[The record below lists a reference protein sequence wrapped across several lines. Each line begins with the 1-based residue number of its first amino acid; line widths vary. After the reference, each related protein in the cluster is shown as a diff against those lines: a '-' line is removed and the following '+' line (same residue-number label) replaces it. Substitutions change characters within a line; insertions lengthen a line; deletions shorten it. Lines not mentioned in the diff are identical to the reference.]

1 MVVAIGEMMFD
12 VDELIA
18 ACQEA
23 VREAQPQ
30 LAVRDVLER
39 AVREPAAVLRALPA
53 ERAAVV
59 ALHASDELTVLQVVW
74 APGMRIRPHDH
85 LMWAAIGLYAGQEDN
100 AFYRRSGAHM
110 VAAGGKEIR
119 VGDVALL
126 GDDVVHSVTNP
137 LRQCTAAIHVY
148 GGDLTTCPG
157 RIEWDEQAGREVP
170 YDFAA
175 SQRYFAEAN
184 AAMEAA
190 TTRKPAAG

>member
-1 MVVAIGEMMFD
+1 MID

-18 ACQEA
+18 ACQDA

-39 AVREPAAVLRALPA
+39 TVRDPAAVLRALPA
-53 ERAAVV
+53 ERAEVV
-59 ALHASDELTVLQVVW
+59 ALHASEELTVLHVVW

-100 AFYRRSGAHM
+100 AFYRRAGGQM
-110 VAAGGKEIR
+110 VAAGGKQIR

-126 GDDVVHSVTNP
+126 GADVVHAVTNP
-137 LRQCTAAIHVY
+137 LRHCTAAIHVY

-157 RIEWDEQAGREVP
+157 RIEWDEQAQREVP
-170 YDFAA
+170 YDFTA

-190 TTRKPAAG
+190 AGGSPVA

>member
-1 MVVAIGEMMFD
+1 MGLAIGEVMFD

-39 AVREPAAVLRALPA
+39 TMREPAAVLRALPA

-100 AFYRRSGAHM
+100 AFYRRSGGRM
-110 VAAGGKEIR
+110 VASGGKEIR

-157 RIEWDEQAGREVP
+157 RIEWDAHAQREVP
-170 YDFAA
+170 YDFGA

-190 TTRKPAAG
+190 AAGNPAAD